1 MACCFHARRGT
12 LLTERSIQLRNQDE
26 SLKLYGERDRYLKM
40 VRNHFNV
47 RISARGGHV
56 KISGDEQ
63 GVTKAQSALL
73 AMLDTVRRTGRLFVQ
88 DVDEVLHGSSS
99 SSSSRRHAIGKDSDR
114 HRSVSGDDLES
125 LFAPKTP
132 GQDAYVKAM
141 KNHAITFGI
150 GPAGS
155 GKTYLAVGQGVTA
168 LLRGDVKRLVLV
180 RPAVEAGEKLGFL
193 PGDFQAK
200 VNPYLRPIFDAI
212 GTALPRSQ
220 VQQYMD
226 NDIIEIAPL
235 AFMRG
240 RTLHNAFVILDE
252 AQNCTPKQMLM
263 LLTRLGKD
271 SRAVITGDMSQTDLP
286 NHERSGLDDAVLR
299 LRDVPGIAIC
309 RMGRDDIVRHS
320 LVQKIVAAYE
330 PSVKDHLAKRVHSID
345 RSGASSQDDRGYD
358 EEESSSGY
366 DVSEMLD

>member
-1 MACCFHARRGT
+1 
-12 LLTERSIQLRNQDE
+12 
-26 SLKLYGERDRYLKM
+26 M

-47 RISARGGHV
+47 RISARGGQV
-56 KISGDEQ
+56 RITGDEQ
-63 GVTKAQSALL
+63 NVSRAQTALL
-73 AMLDTVRRTGRLFVQ
+73 SMLETVRRTGRLFTN
-88 DVDEVLHGSSS
+88 DVDQVLHGGATKDASSS
-99 SSSSRRHAIGKDSDR
+99 SGRNPSTGRDSDR

-132 GQDAYVKAM
+132 GQEAYAKAM
-141 KNHAITFGI
+141 KQNAITFGI

-155 GKTYLAVGQGVTA
+155 GKTYLAVGQGVQA
-168 LLRGDVKRLVLV
+168 LLRGDVKRMVLV

-200 VNPYLRPIFDAI
+200 VNPYLRPIFDAL

-220 VQQYMD
+220 VQQYVD

-271 SRAVITGDMSQTDLP
+271 SRAVITGDATQSDLP
-286 NHERSGLDDAVLR
+286 NHERSGLEDAVLR
-299 LRDVPGIAIC
+299 LGNVPGIAIC
-309 RMGRDDIVRHS
+309 RMGREDIVRHS
-320 LVQKIVAAYE
+320 LVQKIVEAYE
-330 PSVKDHLAKRVHSID
+330 PVGEGEANVQSQRKRGRVHSID
-345 RSGASSQDDRGYD
+345 RNGTTEPEIDVT
-358 EEESSSGY
+358 SGY
-366 DVSEMLD
+366 DIGELAD